1 MAFGT
6 SLAFL
11 PDHKLADFLSYIRG
25 MLADAEQ
32 VNPIQ
37 KKIILNLVSTEAL
50 QMILTPTEL
59 HQLFD
64 MLDRALDEMRAR
76 SILNLFNPSET
87 P

>member
-1 MAFGT
+1 
-6 SLAFL
+6 
-11 PDHKLADFLSYIRG
+11 
-25 MLADAEQ
+25 

-37 KKIILNLVSTEAL
+37 KKIILNLASTEAL

-59 HQLFD
+59 QQLFD
-64 MLDRALDEMRAR
+64 MLDRALDEIRVR